1 MYYLMTEVAVLDP
14 SAKSRPITIL
24 VPGTFSYLHYGHFR
38 FFQDCKCA
46 FSQVRL
52 MVGIHDSAQS
62 FLSEEEKTQTLA
74 QIAGVDEVILHLPR
88 VDKSLVEK
96 YAIDYVAVCTEFEP
110 QVSVN
115 DGILCLS
122 GYTSQVNTQ
131 RIAEEVYAKEEEFL
145 MHILEDK
152 LQAWECGMTR
162 GELHLHQVRLYIRR
176 KLALWSDQRSED
188 VAKQPAFRLL
198 ERSAE
203 RMLKRLL
210 TPDRSRNHP

>member
-1 MYYLMTEVAVLDP
+1 MTEFAALVP
-14 SAKSRPITIL
+14 RPKNRPITIL

-52 MVGIHDSAQS
+52 IVGIHDSAHS
-62 FLSEEEKTQTLA
+62 FLSAQEKTQTLA

-88 VDKSLVEK
+88 VDQQLVEK
-96 YAIDYVAVCTEFEP
+96 YAIDYVAVWMEFEP

-115 DGILCLS
+115 DSILCLS
-122 GYTSQVNTQ
+122 GHTAQVNTQ
-131 RIAEEVYAKEEEFL
+131 RIAEQVYAQEEDFL

-152 LQAWECGMTR
+152 LEAWECGMPR
-162 GELHLHQVRLYIRR
+162 VQLHLHQVRLYIRR
-176 KLALWSDQRSED
+176 KLALWSDQRTED
-188 VAKQPAFRLL
+188 MEKQPAFRLL
-198 ERSAE
+198 GRTAE

-210 TPDRSRNHP
+210 TPDRHRNHP